1 MAKKVKLELPPLF
14 AGDPAKLSTWIFAV
28 EQYCDLVDIN
38 SDHDRVKLAVTR
50 CEKDALTWW
59 RQYCATH
66 PDAINSTDWED
77 FKIEIEHAFEDVDK
91 ELRLRQRLV

>member
-1 MAKKVKLELPPLF
+1 MGANVFAAKKVKLELPPLF

-38 SDHDRVKLAVTR
+38 SDHDHVKLAVTH

-59 RQYCATH
+59 HYIVPRILMLLIALIGKT
-66 PDAINSTDWED
+66 S
-77 FKIEIEHAFEDVDK
+77 KLK
-91 ELRLRQRLV
+91 LSMLLKM